1 MWHLDCFWC
10 KIGAMKINLKALS
23 VIAPIL
29 VSFLL
34 SVVVVMAY
42 NADYRRNVDSMFI
55 QKREMID
62 LVADGL
68 DKSAKKHEDYETQR
82 EFYSEM
88 LINDI
93 ERIDQQPFTLAVAY
107 DKNFKRVTAR
117 YYGQSNFGDMSPI
130 DYEEVKKAVSEN
142 KRGVVRTSG
151 RDVRTFYY
159 RWCPADH
166 GNQYL
171 LMVAIDADR
180 IVEGGQNYVYPI
192 IIILAITVA
201 LNIGMLRRSW
211 K

>member
-1 MWHLDCFWC
+1 
-10 KIGAMKINLKALS
+10 MKGTFKALS

-34 SVVVVMAY
+34 SIVVVVAY
-42 NADYRRNVDSMFI
+42 SSDYRRNVDSMFI

-68 DKSAKKHEDYETQR
+68 DKSVHKHGDYDAQR
-82 EFYSEM
+82 EFYKSV
-88 LINDI
+88 LVNDI

-107 DKNFKRVTAR
+107 DKSFKRVTAR
-117 YYGQSNFGDMSPI
+117 YYGQSNFGDTNPI

-142 KRGVVRTSG
+142 QRGVVRVNRSG
-151 RDVRTFYY
+151 ASVFYY
-159 RWCPADH
+159 RWCPTGH
-166 GNQYL
+166 GDQYL

-192 IIILAITVA
+192 IIILAVTVA